1 MKDLATSDRRLLER
15 FSHHVGRG
23 IARFDMIRGGD
34 RVLIGVSGGKDSL
47 AMSLAL
53 AERKRWVPIDYE
65 LLAVQVEWRE
75 YPMTD
80 DEKAAIDDFYREL
93 GIPLRRIPAEI
104 APSSFKRKFSC
115 YTCSR
120 NRKRILFDEAARV
133 GARTIA
139 LGHHMDDIA
148 RTTMMNLL
156 FHGEFATMVPVQRFF
171 GGRLSIIRPLCEVRE
186 SEVARVAARLHLPSA
201 PSRCPNSDRN
211 RRGLMKELFRQAE
224 RVNRHA
230 VSNVYGAPWRIRKDY
245 LPVDREAEPRRVQG
259 CTEGAVSMTEERA
272 AGTPGSRPETSAW

>member
-1 MKDLATSDRRLLER
+1 VKDLRTSDRRLLER

-23 IARFDMIRGGD
+23 IARFDMIRDGD

-53 AERKRWVPIDYE
+53 VERRRWVPVHYE
-65 LLAVQVEWRE
+65 LFAVQVEWRE

-80 DEKAAIDDFYREL
+80 GEKAAVDEFYREL
-93 GIPLRRIPAEI
+93 GIPLRRISAEI
-104 APSSFKRKFSC
+104 APSSFRKKFSC

-120 NRKRILFDEAARV
+120 NRKRILFDEAARI

-156 FHGEFATMVPVQRFF
+156 FHGEFATMMPVQRFF
-171 GGRLSIIRPLCEVRE
+171 GGTLSIIRPLCEVRE
-186 SEVARVAARLHLPSA
+186 SEVARLAARFRLPAA
-201 PSRCPNSDRN
+201 PNRCPNSERN
-211 RRGLMKELFRQAE
+211 RRGLMKELFLQAE

-230 VSNVYGAPWRIRKDY
+230 VSNVYGAPWRIRRDY
-245 LPVDREAEPRRVQG
+245 LPGGADEHPSEAPR
-259 CTEGAVSMTEERA
+259 GA
-272 AGTPGSRPETSAW
+272 PGASSW